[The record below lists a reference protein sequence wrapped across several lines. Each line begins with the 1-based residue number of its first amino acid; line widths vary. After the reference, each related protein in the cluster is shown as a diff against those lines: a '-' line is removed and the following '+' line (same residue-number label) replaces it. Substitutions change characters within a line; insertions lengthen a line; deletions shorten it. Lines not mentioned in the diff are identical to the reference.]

1 MKRTFYTEVAYLLG
15 VAVLALGT
23 AMMERADFGVSM
35 VVAPAYL
42 IHLKASQYFSFFTFG
57 VAEYTLQAALIVAV
71 AVIQRKWKKYY
82 LFSFVTAVLH
92 GTLLDGAILL
102 ISIVFRTSM
111 VSRILCYGM
120 GMVLCSVGVALLFRT
135 YVTLGAYELFV
146 KEISNKLQVPI
157 GKFKTIYDCTSCLVS
172 IVLSFAF
179 FGLWHFE
186 GIKGGTIVCALLNGW
201 LIVQITVLLEKLFD
215 FDDALPLRR
224 YFE

>member
-120 GMVLCSVGVALLFRT
+120 GMVLCSAGVALLFRT

-172 IVLSFAF
+172 IMLSFAC

-201 LIVQITVLLEKLFD
+201 LIAQITVLLEKLFD
-215 FDDALPLRR
+215 FDDALPLRK